1 MSERAIRLHS
11 PAELTA
17 GAHLRLDHRAAHYLA
32 KVMRAESGDVV
43 RLFNARDGE
52 WRAELAVAKRDVTA
66 TALARVRPP
75 AAEPGPTLAMAA
87 IKRARLELVVEK
99 ATELG
104 VAEIRPLATARAVV
118 DRVNHDRL
126 AAIAT
131 EAAEQ
136 CERLT
141 VPAIAPLRP
150 LDAVLAERISDRPLY
165 AAVERADATALAA
178 AVAAHGAGDLLIG
191 PEGGFTA
198 AERAALAATPGVVA
212 VSLGP
217 RILRAETAAIAGLA
231 LLALRMSG

>member
-1 MSERAIRLHS
+1 
-11 PAELTA
+11 
-17 GAHLRLDHRAAHYLA
+17 
-32 KVMRAESGDVV
+32 V